1 MLRILR
7 SGQRWLTAI
16 FIGAIGLVFV
26 VFYGWGSGSS
36 RYNMPT
42 GQVVKVG
49 SYEFGVPEFERVR
62 ERREAAIQEEL
73 GKQYDA
79 RAMRDTLDNL
89 AARELVESALLAL
102 AADDLGVHV
111 STREIERLVLA
122 DPGFRDVQGKFDRK
136 RFEDYARYAYG
147 SQKAFMAER
156 RLALLSVKMFSLL
169 QSQPEV
175 SEGEAREAA
184 RRGLEEVK
192 IAFTAID
199 PSTDEPPQIAPEA
212 VSAALASRGE
222 EIAKVYQEKD
232 ELYNRPERVHA
243 RHILR
248 TVAPDAPAADVERA
262 RGEVEAAKKRIEAG
276 EAFERVAA
284 ELSQDPGSQQRG
296 GDLGFFA
303 RGQMVKEFE
312 DAAFALAPGQISDPV
327 KTEFGFHLIKVEE
340 RQEAVTKP
348 LESVREE
355 IATDLLR
362 REAQRASARER
373 ADKLAAAV
381 REGRT
386 LEDAARENAVNVGRS
401 GWLSR
406 GNGFVPGLGTS
417 PELVATAFVLA
428 PGKSS
433 PRVFEVGNVFALV
446 QVLERKEAEP
456 AAVDA
461 LVEKKRE
468 ELLEAKRNARIGA
481 WIEARRDA
489 LMKSGELVLNLEA
502 VRGS

>member
-7 SGQRWLTAI
+7 SGQRWLTALLI
-16 FIGAIGLVFV
+16 AGIGTVFV
-26 VFYGWGSGSS
+26 VFLGLQGGPS
-36 RYNMPT
+36 RFAPSAST
-42 GQVVKVG
+42 VVKVG

-62 ERREAAIQEEL
+62 ERREAAIQAEI
-73 GKQYDA
+73 GDKYDS

-111 STREIERLVLA
+111 STHEIERLVLA
-122 DPGFRDVQGKFDRK
+122 DPGFRDDHGKFDRK
-136 RFEDYARYAYG
+136 RFEQYAQYAYG

-156 RLALLSVKMFSLL
+156 RLALLSLKMLSLL

-175 SEGEAREAA
+175 SDGEAREAA

-199 PSTDEPPQIAPEA
+199 PSTTEAPEIAPEA
-212 VSAALASRGE
+212 VKAAVANRSE
-222 EIAKVYQEKD
+222 EIAKLYQEKGD
-232 ELYNRPERVHA
+232 LYNRPERVHA

-248 TVAPDAPAADVERA
+248 TVAPDAPAADTEKA
-262 RGEVEAAKKRIEAG
+262 RGEIEAARKRIEGG
-276 EAFERVAA
+276 EPFEQVAA
-284 ELSQDPGSQQRG
+284 QLSQDPGSQQRG

-303 RGQMVKEFE
+303 RGQMVKAFE
-312 DAAFALAPGQISDPV
+312 DAAFALAPGQMSEPV
-327 KTEFGFHLIKVEE
+327 KTDFGFHLIQVEE
-340 RQEAVTKP
+340 RQEALTKP

-362 REAQRASARER
+362 REAQRAAARER
-373 ADKLAAAV
+373 AEMLAAAV
-381 REGRT
+381 RAGRS
-386 LEDAARENAVNVGRS
+386 LEDAAREQAQNVGRS

-406 GNGFVPGLGTS
+406 GNGFVPGLGSS
-417 PELVATAFVLA
+417 PELLATAFVLE

-433 PRVFEVGNVFALV
+433 PRVFEVGDVFALV
-446 QVLERKEAEP
+446 QVLERKEGEP
-456 AAVDA
+456 AAIDA

-468 ELLEAKRNARIGA
+468 ELLSAKRDSRIGA
-481 WIEARRDA
+481 WLEARRDA
-489 LMKSGELVLNLEA
+489 LVQSGQLVLNLQA
-502 VRGS
+502 VRG

>member
-1 MLRILR
+1 LLRILR

-16 FIGAIGLVFV
+16 LVAGIGTVFV
-26 VFYGWGSGSS
+26 VFLGLQGGPSNFSASGS
-36 RYNMPT
+36 N
-42 GQVVKVG
+42 VVKVG
-49 SYEFGVPEFERVR
+49 SFEFGVPEFERVR

-73 GKQYDA
+73 GNQYDA

-102 AADDLGVHV
+102 AAGDLGIHV

-122 DPGFRDVQGKFDRK
+122 DPGFRDEQGKFDRK
-136 RFEDYARYAYG
+136 QFEEFTQYAYG

-156 RLALLSVKMFSLL
+156 RLALLSVKMLALL

-199 PSTDEPPQIAPEA
+199 PNIGEPPQIAPEA
-212 VSAALASRGE
+212 VSAAIASRSE
-222 EIAKVYQEKD
+222 EITKLYQEKGD
-232 ELYNRPERVHA
+232 LYNRPERVRA

-248 TVAPDAPAADVERA
+248 TVGPGAPVADVERA
-262 RGEVEAAKKRIEAG
+262 RGEIEAAKKRIQGG
-276 EAFERVAA
+276 EAFEQVAA
-284 ELSQDPGSQQRG
+284 EVSQDPGSQQRG
-296 GDLGFFA
+296 GEIGFFA

-312 DAAFALAPGQISDPV
+312 DAAFALTPGQMSDPV
-327 KTEFGFHLIKVEE
+327 KSDFGFHLIEVEE
-340 RQEAVTKP
+340 RQEALTKP

-362 REAQRASARER
+362 REALRTSARER
-373 ADKLAAAV
+373 AEMLAAAV
-381 REGRT
+381 RAGRT
-386 LEDAARENAVNVGRS
+386 LEDAALEQAISVGRS

-406 GNGFVPGLGTS
+406 GSGFVPGLGTS
-417 PELVATAFVLA
+417 PELLATAFVLE

-433 PRVFEVGNVFALV
+433 PRVFEVGDVFALV
-446 QVLERKEAEP
+446 QVLERKQPEP
-456 AAVDA
+456 GAVDT

-468 ELLEAKRNARIGA
+468 ELLEAKRNERIGA

-489 LMKSGELVLNLEA
+489 LVKSGELVLNLEA
-502 VRGS
+502 IRG

>member
-7 SGQRWLTAI
+7 TGQRWLTAI
-16 FIGAIGLVFV
+16 VIAGIGTVFV
-26 VFYGWGSGSS
+26 VFLGLQGGPSQYS
-36 RYNMPT
+36 PKA

-49 SYEFGVPEFERVR
+49 SYVFGIPEFERVR
-62 ERREAAIQEEL
+62 ERREAAIQEQL
-73 GKQYDA
+73 GNQYDA
-79 RAMRDTLDNL
+79 RAMRDTVDNF

-102 AADDLGVHV
+102 AADDLGIHV
-111 STREIERLVLA
+111 SNHEIERIALA
-122 DPGFRDVQGKFDRK
+122 DPSFRDEDGKFDHK
-136 RFEDYARYAYG
+136 KFVDVTEYYYHG
-147 SQKAFMAER
+147 QKAYMAEH
-156 RLALLSVKMFSLL
+156 RLALLAVKMYSLL

-199 PSTDEPPQIAPEA
+199 PSLGEAPPIAPEA
-212 VSAALASRGE
+212 VKAAIASRSE
-222 EIAKVYQEKD
+222 EIAKIYQEKG

-243 RHILR
+243 RHILL
-248 TVAPDAPAADVERA
+248 TLAPDAPTAEVERV
-262 RGEVEAAKKRIEAG
+262 RGQILAAKKRIEAG
-276 EAFERVAA
+276 EPFEDVAQ
-284 ELSQDPGSQQRG
+284 ELSQDPGSKERG
-296 GDLGFFA
+296 GDLDFFA

-312 DAAFALAPGQISDPV
+312 DAAFALTPGQISDPV
-327 KTEFGFHLIKVEE
+327 KSSFGFHLIRVDE
-340 RQEAVTKP
+340 RQDALTRP

-362 REAQRASARER
+362 GEAQRTSARER
-373 ADKLAAAV
+373 AEQLAAAI

-386 LEDAARENAVNVGRS
+386 LEDAAREHAVNIGRT
-401 GWLSR
+401 GWLTR

-417 PELVATAFVLA
+417 PELLATAFVLA

-446 QVLERKEAEP
+446 QVVERKEAEP

-461 LVEKKRE
+461 LIEKKRA
-468 ELLEAKRNARIGA
+468 ELLEAKRNERIGA

-489 LMKSGELVLNLEA
+489 LVKSGDLVLHLEA
-502 VRGS
+502 VRG